1 MRPPAC
7 DRHQSPVFKA
17 YGSAAGLMDLGFLY
31 ITLLGAHRDVFGW
44 CSCLDEL
51 RIALGG
57 LHCDDVGSSCPSIP
71 SIGCLNRQPVAGD
84 WWIWASHVFA
94 WRLLW
99 CGMRIVLIWALSG
112 HVLVCLAVLT
122 LFSSLFYRGMVMG
135 RVHRSHCHIIS
146 YRAFIFYPSVHTCL
160 LVDFGMVR
168 LR

>member
-1 MRPPAC
+1 M
-7 DRHQSPVFKA
+7 
-17 YGSAAGLMDLGFLY
+17 
-31 ITLLGAHRDVFGW
+31 
-44 CSCLDEL
+44 SCVLHW
-51 RIALGG
+51 G

-168 LR
+168 LRWLVDWFTGWPFHWYCCIFKDLCFRDNAPIIFFVGMAWAIR